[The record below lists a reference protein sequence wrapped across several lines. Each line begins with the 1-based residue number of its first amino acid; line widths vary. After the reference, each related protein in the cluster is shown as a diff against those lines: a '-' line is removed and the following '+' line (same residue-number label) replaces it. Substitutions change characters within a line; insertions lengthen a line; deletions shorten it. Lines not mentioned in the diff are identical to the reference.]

1 IFYENEQVVRNEA
14 DTNGDRRVD
23 VWAFYKDG
31 QLVRQDEDLN
41 FNGRISARYYF
52 KNGKVT
58 KEEKVADE
66 ETWATSEPFSSVQEE
81 LNRMISEV
89 PGIKRAER
97 IAIKEGRWKPT
108 PLQTPPKTTTEI

>member
-1 IFYENEQVVRNEA
+1 
-14 DTNGDRRVD
+14 VD
-23 VWAFYKDG
+23 VWGFYKDG

-52 KNGKVT
+52 KDGKVT

-66 ETWATSEPFSSVQEE
+66 APWATSEPFFSVQEE

-97 IAIKEGRWKPT
+97 IAIKEGR
-108 PLQTPPKTTTEI
+108 